1 MGLDQYLTAEVYVG
15 AKWVN
20 VKTKSIVVSKRYK
33 AEFRDGEKDD
43 FKEVNKFPTS
53 NISSINYD
61 VGYWRKV
68 NWIHK
73 WFVDNVQGGNDDCGN
88 YEVSS
93 ELLDELYSICETI
106 LKKFDGVKNDKDKLE
121 LIDYINDKLPPQSGF
136 FFGST
141 ELKDDVELDYYR
153 ESLYDTMKFIRIAK
167 KYIEKFGADIYY
179 QSSW

>member
-1 MGLDQYLTAEVYVG
+1 MGLDQYLTAKVYVG
-15 AKWVN
+15 AKYGA
-20 VKTKSIVVSKRYK
+20 VKQNYIEMQNAY
-33 AEFRDGEKDD
+33 GEDKDFVD
-43 FKEVNKFPTS
+43 FKKCKVFPTS
-53 NISSINYD
+53 NISEIIYD
-61 VGYWRKV
+61 IGYWRKV

-73 WFVDNVQGGNDDCGN
+73 WFVDNVQDGNDNCKN

-106 LKKFDGVKNDKDKLE
+106 LDKFCKVKNDKDRME

-141 ELKDDVELDYYR
+141 ELKDKDELDYYR
-153 ESLYDTMKFIRIAK
+153 ESLYDTMQFIRRARN
-167 KYIEKFGADIYY
+167 YIEKFGAGIYY